1 MGIREKLHLF
11 KNKDNAEENS
21 SKEAARKCVLKVQ
34 DKFRL
39 RNTDDIVVVGE
50 LNGKIQVGDA
60 VYMSNFSDD
69 DGEILVTVVLGIEVG
84 QGKAVREAENCR
96 VGLKLEQAGTYPIKC
111 GTMVYSR
118 AATVAEVHDAYIS
131 GLGDTYVSSKQL
143 VLSQKE
149 LDELSITDC
158 SEIWRLYAWYKT
170 KVIPAKDDAEK
181 EEVRKRIG
189 VIAKALVQKVLEA
202 PVIYCV
208 YSKITGEPALFSQ
221 TVDRQDGT
229 YMCTPPDIWIL
240 TKAYKDI
247 FKVRF
252 PEERYEIRE
261 IKNDD
266 SHKAIY
272 NFLGYCFYMNGACG
286 VKVVNENT
294 AIAAP
299 EFVPEPDYS
308 NIPEISV
315 PVTNPDL
322 VRWMLLIAQLGQPA
336 TDEQKLIYKL
346 YFRFLSIEM
355 TKARFIIP
363 TKTSEDFPE
372 PESPH

>member
-39 RNTDDIVVVGE
+39 KNTDDIVVVGE
-50 LNGKIQVGDA
+50 LKGKIQVGDA

-84 QGKAVREAENCR
+84 PGKAVREAENCR

-118 AATVAEVHDAYIS
+118 ATTVAEVHDAYIS

-149 LDELSITDC
+149 IDGLSITDC

-189 VIAKALVQKVLEA
+189 VIAKSLVQKVLEA
-202 PVIYCV
+202 PAIYCV

-240 TKAYKDI
+240 TKAYKI
-247 FKVRF
+247 GRAHV
-252 PEERYEIRE
+252 
-261 IKNDD
+261 
-266 SHKAIY
+266 
-272 NFLGYCFYMNGACG
+272 
-286 VKVVNENT
+286 
-294 AIAAP
+294 
-299 EFVPEPDYS
+299 
-308 NIPEISV
+308 
-315 PVTNPDL
+315 
-322 VRWMLLIAQLGQPA
+322 
-336 TDEQKLIYKL
+336 
-346 YFRFLSIEM
+346 
-355 TKARFIIP
+355 
-363 TKTSEDFPE
+363 
-372 PESPH
+372 

>member
-1 MGIREKLHLF
+1 MYRQNNWYFH
-11 KNKDNAEENS
+11 
-21 SKEAARKCVLKVQ
+21 RKK
-34 DKFRL
+34 
-39 RNTDDIVVVGE
+39 
-50 LNGKIQVGDA
+50 
-60 VYMSNFSDD
+60 
-69 DGEILVTVVLGIEVG
+69 
-84 QGKAVREAENCR
+84 
-96 VGLKLEQAGTYPIKC
+96 
-111 GTMVYSR
+111 
-118 AATVAEVHDAYIS
+118 
-131 GLGDTYVSSKQL
+131 
-143 VLSQKE
+143 

-189 VIAKALVQKVLEA
+189 VIAKSLVQKVLEA
-202 PVIYCV
+202 SAIYCV

-322 VRWMLLIAQLGQPA
+322 VRWMLLIAQLGHPT

-372 PESPH
+372 PDENGKTVLKKDMQISLPTIEGKHNNAAVRMYTDWKRLQDAMGDGWKGMVQPIEGIIEQFDCAINLTEHEKAGCYVDKEMFREMQSFEKDFQQNN